1 MKNEY
6 FVSCSFG
13 ADSTATAI
21 LAIEKGEPLSA
32 LVYCEIMFDKEK
44 SAEVPEHRDFIY
56 NTAIPYFEQRGVKTI
71 VLRAEK
77 TAREWMEA
85 RVTKGPRK
93 GKKHGFPLSGKKGWC
108 SIKRDCKLPPLNKF
122 QKEHPGAVYYEG
134 ICIDEKSRIK
144 EEKLAQGRYL
154 LVKYGY
160 TQEMARNL
168 CKERGLLSPIY
179 EFTKRGGVFFLPECA
194 GRRVATLTEA
204 PPGFVGRN
212 DENSNGPGN
221 REAGKVSG
229 CRGSTGHRKEFRVRR
244 KPDQLF

>member
-77 TAREWMEA
+77 TAREGKEA
-85 RVTKGPRK
+85 RIPPFWKEGVVQYKAGLQIAAAEQVPERTPRR
-93 GKKHGFPLSGKKGWC
+93 S
-108 SIKRDCKLPPLNKF
+108 
-122 QKEHPGAVYYEG
+122 
-134 ICIDEKSRIK
+134 
-144 EEKLAQGRYL
+144 L
-154 LVKYGY
+154 L
-160 TQEMARNL
+160 
-168 CKERGLLSPIY
+168 
-179 EFTKRGGVFFLPECA
+179 
-194 GRRVATLTEA
+194 
-204 PPGFVGRN
+204 
-212 DENSNGPGN
+212 
-221 REAGKVSG
+221 
-229 CRGSTGHRKEFRVRR
+229 
-244 KPDQLF
+244 

>member
-134 ICIDEKSRIK
+134 ICIDEKAESRKKSWHKGAIC
-144 EEKLAQGRYL
+144 LSS
-154 LVKYGY
+154 
-160 TQEMARNL
+160 MATRRKWRGTSAKNGACCRRSTNL
-168 CKERGLLSPIY
+168 QSG
-179 EFTKRGGVFFLPECA
+179 GGVFSARMRGTKSC
-194 GRRVATLTEA
+194 GTY
-204 PPGFVGRN
+204 
-212 DENSNGPGN
+212 
-221 REAGKVSG
+221 
-229 CRGSTGHRKEFRVRR
+229 GSTTRICGK
-244 KPDQLF
+244 K

>member
-85 RVTKGPRK
+85 RGNKRTSQGKEARIPPFWKEGVVQYKAGLQIAAAEQVPERTPRR
-93 GKKHGFPLSGKKGWC
+93 S
-108 SIKRDCKLPPLNKF
+108 
-122 QKEHPGAVYYEG
+122 
-134 ICIDEKSRIK
+134 
-144 EEKLAQGRYL
+144 L
-154 LVKYGY
+154 L
-160 TQEMARNL
+160 
-168 CKERGLLSPIY
+168 
-179 EFTKRGGVFFLPECA
+179 
-194 GRRVATLTEA
+194 
-204 PPGFVGRN
+204 
-212 DENSNGPGN
+212 
-221 REAGKVSG
+221 
-229 CRGSTGHRKEFRVRR
+229 
-244 KPDQLF
+244 

>member
-32 LVYCEIMFDKEK
+32 LVYCEIMFDKER

-56 NTAIPYFEQRGVKTI
+56 NTAIPYFENRGVKTV

-77 TAREWMEA
+77 TAREWMES
-85 RVTKGPRK
+85 RVTKGPRT

-122 QKEHPGAVYYEG
+122 RKEHPGAAYYEG
-134 ICIDEKSRIK
+134 ICVDEQNRIK
-144 EEKLAQGRYL
+144 EEKLAKGCYL

-179 EFTKRGGVFFLPECA
+179 EFTKRGVFLLPECA
-194 GRRVATLTEA
+194 GRRVAAFTEA

-221 REAGKVSG
+221 REAGKISG
-229 CRGSTGHRKEFRVRR
+229 CRGPTGH
-244 KPDQLF
+244 